1 MSTFDRHQ
9 FDEALEAYLDGDLS
23 PAEARRLE
31 AFARTDAEAREELRL
46 ARLVQHRLQA
56 LPPLVC
62 PPDITSA
69 VFDYARRDVR
79 SGFVERIR
87 SLMSSNW
94 ATIIRPSMA
103 VGVLVAVIIV
113 GTLNTRPI
121 PEPQQTAQTTEEV
134 GKALND
140 AKWVLA
146 YLSDIGLKAATSIR
160 EEVLEERVVA
170 PVNRAL
176 DSAFED
182 EPHVQ

>member
-9 FDEALEAYLDGDLS
+9 FDETLEAYLDGDLS

-31 AFARTDAEAREELRL
+31 AFARIDAEAREDLHL

-62 PPDITSA
+62 PPDVTSA
-69 VFDYARRDVR
+69 VFDYARRAAR
-79 SGFVERIR
+79 RGFVERIR
-87 SLMSSNW
+87 SFLSANW
-94 ATIIRPSMA
+94 ATVIRPSMA
-103 VGVLVAVIIV
+103 VGILAAVVVV

-121 PEPQQTAQTTEEV
+121 PEPRQTAQTSEEV
-134 GKALND
+134 GKALD
-140 AKWVLA
+140 EAKWVLA

-160 EEVLEERVVA
+160 DDVLEERVVA

-176 DSAFED
+176 GAAFDD